1 MGAGNAENKKQKTKN
16 TSPVTYLVI
25 FILGFLTGVG
35 FTVYKTGS
43 TDKHSGTATSSQN
56 SQDNETHQAILSME
70 AEVTANPEDYQAWRQ
85 LGNLYYDH
93 DLPKKAI
100 GAYTKSIELHAGD
113 ANLLT
118 DLGVMYRRNK
128 EPEKAIAS
136 FKKAIQINN
145 SHEQSRFNMG
155 IVYMYDLNDPKK
167 AFASWR
173 ELLKI
178 NPEARAANGDLVK
191 DIMAQVKA
199 QLTEQ
204 QGEKK

>member
-1 MGAGNAENKKQKTKN
+1 MGASKTENKTKK
-16 TSPVTYLVI
+16 SSAVTYLVI

-35 FTVYKTGS
+35 FTVYKT
-43 TDKHSGTATSSQN
+43 SGTDGHTGTVADSRNSQN
-56 SQDNETHQAILSME
+56 NEDHQAILNME
-70 AEVTANPEDYQAWRQ
+70 AQVTAHPDDYQAWRQ

-100 GAYTKSIELHAGD
+100 GAYTKSLKLHTGD

-128 EPEKAIAS
+128 EPEKAIDS
-136 FKKAIQINN
+136 FKKAIRIN
-145 SHEQSRFNMG
+145 STHEQSRFNMG
-155 IVYMYDLNDPKK
+155 IVYMYDLNNPEK
-167 AFASWR
+167 AFASWQ

-178 NPEARAANGDLVK
+178 NPEARAANGDFVR

-204 QGEKK
+204 QGEKKK